1 MRAASVRF
9 LCSALKS
16 HSYEEK
22 NDSSSE
28 QLSEKLEREIFKQSR
43 KLVNKTY
50 RRLSRKVIFALKS
63 EERSVEIVTKSVAVQ
78 DFVLQ
83 QLNSNSCM

>member
-1 MRAASVRF
+1 MRF

-16 HSYEEK
+16 HSYKEK
-22 NDSSSE
+22 TDLQ
-28 QLSEKLEREIFKQSR
+28 QLSEKLEREIFNQSK

-63 EERSVEIVTKSVAVQ
+63 EEKSVEIVGESVTVQ
-78 DFVLQ
+78 DFVL